1 MPEGYFKAL
10 LGYKKGGSIGNSTGG
25 YVGIGFYFEHR
36 SYGNDKNTI
45 MNQSMSIDEL
55 ERRLGYDFFVNL
67 PGVIGEDAAARVES
81 EADDWWN
88 R

>member
-1 MPEGYFKAL
+1 
-10 LGYKKGGSIGNSTGG
+10 
-25 YVGIGFYFEHR
+25 
-36 SYGNDKNTI
+36 